1 LYVENTVDRVVIL
14 AAGLGTRLKWMTR
27 NRPKALMK
35 IQDEAAI
42 VHVIRQLVGQGIRD
56 IAINTHHHADILMDY
71 LGNGSKW
78 GINIHFSQETELLDS
93 GGGVRTALEVLS
105 GEGLVLVHNADVMAD
120 VNVQSLAKRC
130 PEGGCALALVANPVH
145 HPNGDFAIKHGLVSL
160 QGEPRYT
167 FSGVS
172 VWHDCVFKDYAA
184 DTSFSLLEPM
194 RKMMEEQRCAGLL
207 HRGQWFDIGRP
218 KDVIRANREWVTS

>member
-1 LYVENTVDRVVIL
+1 LYVEKTVDRAVIL
-14 AAGLGTRLKWMTR
+14 AAGLGSRLKWMTR
-27 NRPKALMK
+27 NRPKALMN
-35 IQDEAAI
+35 IQGEAAI
-42 VHVIRQLVGQGIRD
+42 VHVIRQLAGQGIRD

-78 GINIHFSQETELLDS
+78 GVNLHFSQETELLDS

-105 GEGLVLVHNADVMAD
+105 GKGLVLVHNADVMAD
-120 VNVQSLAKRC
+120 VNVQSLANRC
-130 PEGGCALALVANPVH
+130 SEDGCALALVTNPMH
-145 HPNGDFAIKHGLVSL
+145 HTNGDFAIKHGLVSL
-160 QGEPRYT
+160 QGEPHYT

-172 VWHDCVFKDYAA
+172 VWHDRVLKDYAA
-184 DTSFSLLEPM
+184 NTSFSLLEPM
-194 RKMMEEQRCAGLL
+194 RKMIEKQRCAGLL